1 MNDPVVAR
9 LDEALAD
16 ARQKLMQVINA
27 GEVPAESLRM
37 LIEVRQDLVFMSR
50 EAFVHR
56 VELNDRIEE
65 LDAKKVDKNP
75 NTVWL
80 YRTLIGTAL
89 ATVFGL
95 LAWLVQGGLS

>member
-1 MNDPVVAR
+1 MDDPVIAR

-16 ARQKLMQVINA
+16 ARHKVQHVILA
-27 GEVPAESLRM
+27 GDIPEESLRM

-50 EAFVHR
+50 EALNHR
-56 VELNDRIEE
+56 VELHDRIEE

-95 LAWLVQGGLS
+95 LAWLVQGGPS

>member
-1 MNDPVVAR
+1 MDDPVIER

-16 ARQKLMQVINA
+16 ARQHAHQVILA
-27 GEVPAESLRM
+27 GDIPAESLRM

-50 EAFVHR
+50 EALSH
-56 VELNDRIEE
+56 RIELHNRIDE
-65 LDAKKVDKNP
+65 LDEKKVDKNP

-80 YRTLIGTAL
+80 YRTMIGTVL
-89 ATVFGL
+89 ATVFGF